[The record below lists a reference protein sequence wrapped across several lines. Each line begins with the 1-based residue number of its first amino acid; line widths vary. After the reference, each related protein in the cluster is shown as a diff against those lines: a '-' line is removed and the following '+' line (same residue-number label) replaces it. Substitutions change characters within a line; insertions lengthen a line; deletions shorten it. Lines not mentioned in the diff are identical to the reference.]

1 MKFKSN
7 SSNLQDAIT
16 ITEKA
21 ISLRSSLPILENI
34 YLDLYN
40 NTLKLRGN
48 NLELGIEYSISV
60 EALNQTGT
68 FLVKSKTLSSII
80 SKLRGSN
87 TME

>member
-16 ITEKA
+16 ITERA
-21 ISLRSSLPILENI
+21 ISQRSSLPILENI

-48 NLELGIEYSISV
+48 NLELGIEYSIHV
-60 EALNQTGT
+60 E
-68 FLVKSKTLSSII
+68 
-80 SKLRGSN
+80 
-87 TME
+87 